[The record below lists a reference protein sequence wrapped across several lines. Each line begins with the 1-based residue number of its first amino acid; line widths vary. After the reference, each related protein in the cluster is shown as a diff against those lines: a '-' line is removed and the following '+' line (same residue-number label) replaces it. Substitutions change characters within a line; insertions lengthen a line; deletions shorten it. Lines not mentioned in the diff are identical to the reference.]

1 MAGREPCLYREV
13 IMKIEHPTPINWQ
26 FAQRAEQL
34 QSSVIREILKITMR
48 PDIISFAGGLPSPE
62 TFPVEHMKAAFDT
75 VLSKQGKIALQY
87 GPSDGYAP
95 LRDWI
100 ADSLSIPGVT
110 ITPDQ
115 VLMVS
120 GSQQALD
127 LLGKVLI
134 EDHSKV
140 LVETPSYL
148 GALQA
153 FSVYQPEFVSI
164 PTDEFGLLPEE
175 VEKIADG
182 ARLLYALPNFQNP
195 TGRTMS
201 VERRLALVETCARL
215 GLPLI
220 EDDPYGSLSYRGE
233 PLPKMLTMNPD
244 GVIYLGSF
252 SKVLTPGIRLGYVV
266 GPAPLIRK
274 LEQAKQAA
282 DLHTSQ
288 LTQMVVY
295 EAIKDGF
302 LAQHIPSIRTLYAN
316 QCQVMLD
323 ALTEFFPAGVTWN
336 KPEGGMFIWVTLPE
350 HIDGMQLLEE
360 AIAQNVAFVPGAPFY
375 ANEPQKNTLR
385 LSFVTVPPE
394 KIREGVAK
402 LAKLIAGKI

>member
-1 MAGREPCLYREV
+1 
-13 IMKIEHPTPINWQ
+13 
-26 FAQRAEQL
+26 
-34 QSSVIREILKITMR
+34 
-48 PDIISFAGGLPSPE
+48 
-62 TFPVEHMKAAFDT
+62 
-75 VLSKQGKIALQY
+75 LQY
-87 GPSDGYAP
+87 GPTDGYGP
-95 LRDWI
+95 LREWI
-100 ADSLSIPGVT
+100 AQSLSTDDCRISM
-110 ITPDQ
+110 DQ

-134 EDHSKV
+134 EERSKV

-153 FSVYQPEFVSI
+153 FSVYSPEFVSI
-164 PTDEFGLLPEE
+164 PTDDDGLLPQE
-175 VEKIADG
+175 VDKIADG

-195 TGRTMS
+195 TGRTMPLA
-201 VERRLALVETCARL
+201 RRIELVETCARL

-220 EDDPYGSLSYRGE
+220 EDDPYGALSYRNE
-233 PLPKMLTMNPD
+233 PLPKMLTMNPN

-266 GPAPLIRK
+266 APIPLIRK

-295 EAIKDGF
+295 ETIKDGF
-302 LAQHIPSIRTLYAN
+302 LAKHIPSIRTLYAN
-316 QCQVMLD
+316 QCQAMLD
-323 ALTEFFPAGVTWN
+323 ALDEFFPAGVTWN
-336 KPEGGMFIWVTLPE
+336 RPEGGMFIWVTLPK
-350 HIDGMQLLEE
+350 HMDGMQLLEE

-375 ANEPQKNTLR
+375 ANEPEKNTLR

-394 KIREGVAK
+394 RIREGVAK
-402 LAKLIAGKI
+402 LGKLISAKLK

>member
-1 MAGREPCLYREV
+1 
-13 IMKIEHPTPINWQ
+13 MKIENSKPIQWQ
-26 FAQRAEQL
+26 FAKRAEQL

-62 TFPVEHMKAAFDT
+62 TFPVEHMKQVFDK
-75 VLSKQGKIALQY
+75 VLTEQGKIALQY

-95 LRDWI
+95 LREWI
-100 ADSLSIPGVT
+100 AASLSIPGVT
-110 ITPDQ
+110 IKPDQ

-127 LLGKVLI
+127 LIGKVLI
-134 EDHSKV
+134 EENSKV

-153 FSVYQPEFVSI
+153 FSVYQPKFVSV
-164 PTDEFGLLPEE
+164 PTDDFGLLPEE
-175 VEKIADG
+175 VEKVADG

-195 TGRTMS
+195 TGRTMPL
-201 VERRLALVETCARL
+201 ERRIALVETCARL

-244 GVIYLGSF
+244 GVIYMGSF

-266 GPAPLIRK
+266 APVPLVRK

-302 LAQHIPSIRTLYAN
+302 LATHIPSIRTLYAN

-323 ALTEFFPAGVTWN
+323 ALAEFFPAGVKWS
-336 KPEGGMFIWVTLPE
+336 KPEGGMFIWVTLPQ
-350 HIDGMQLLEE
+350 HMDGMALLEE
-360 AIAQNVAFVPGAPFY
+360 AIAQHVAFVPGAPFY
-375 ANEPQKNTLR
+375 ANEPEKNTLR

-394 KIREGVAK
+394 KIRAGVQT
-402 LAKLIAGKI
+402 LAKLIAAKI

>member
-1 MAGREPCLYREV
+1 
-13 IMKIEHPTPINWQ
+13 MKIEHPTPINWQ
-26 FAQRAEQL
+26 FAKRAEQL

-62 TFPVEHMKAAFDT
+62 TFPVEHMKAAFDN
-75 VLSKQGKIALQY
+75 VLSRQGKIALQY

-95 LRDWI
+95 LREWI
-100 ADSLSIPGVT
+100 AASLSIEGAT

-134 EDHSKV
+134 EENSKV

-153 FSVYQPEFVSI
+153 FSVYQPQFVSV
-164 PTDEFGLLPEE
+164 PTDDYGLLPEA
-175 VEKIADG
+175 VDGIADG
-182 ARLLYALPNFQNP
+182 ARLLYALPNFHNP
-195 TGRTMS
+195 TGLTMS
-201 VERRLALVETCARL
+201 VERRIALVETCARR

-220 EDDPYGSLSYRGE
+220 EDDPYGALSYRGE
-233 PLPKMLTMNPD
+233 PLPKMLTMNPS
-244 GVIYLGSF
+244 GVIYMGSF

-266 GPAPLIRK
+266 GPTPLIRK

-302 LAQHIPSIRTLYAN
+302 LAEHIPSIRTLYAN

-323 ALTEFFPAGVTWN
+323 ALAEFAPEGVKWN
-336 KPEGGMFIWVTLPE
+336 KPEGGMFIWVTLPK
-350 HIDGMQLLEE
+350 HIDCMQLLEE
-360 AIAQNVAFVPGAPFY
+360 AIEQKVAFVPGAPFY
-375 ANEPQKNTLR
+375 ANEPEKNTLR

-394 KIREGVAK
+394 KIREGVSK
-402 LAKLIAGKI
+402 LAKLIAAKI

>member
-1 MAGREPCLYREV
+1 
-13 IMKIEHPTPINWQ
+13 MKIEHPTPINWQ

-75 VLSKQGKIALQY
+75 VLSQQGKIALQY

-95 LRDWI
+95 LREWI

-164 PTDEFGLLPEE
+164 PTDDFGLLPEE

-233 PLPKMLTMNPD
+233 PLPKMLTMNPS

-266 GPAPLIRK
+266 GPVPLIRK

-295 EAIKDGF
+295 EAVKDGF

-323 ALTEFFPAGVTWN
+323 ALAEFFPAGVTWN

-350 HIDGMQLLEE
+350 HIDAMQLLEE

-394 KIREGVAK
+394 TIRVGVAK
-402 LAKLIAGKI
+402 LAKLIAAKI